1 MTGCKREEMAG
12 FVKLLLVVGTGV
24 CILMVE
30 GLRIAPDDEVLP
42 LIF

>member
-1 MTGCKREEMAG
+1 MTGCNREEMAG

-24 CILMVE
+24 CILMAE
-30 GLRIAPDDEVLP
+30 GLRIVDDEALP